1 MEHPD
6 KLINNFKGKIL
17 LSNAKS
23 KRAAASTSPSP
34 SQGGAKSSN
43 AVLSGNASD
52 GNCGSISAHFENNVG
67 ALETDESA
75 RSSARG
81 DLVETRDRGLVSEP
95 IAPDMLL
102 LRGCVLRNTR
112 WALGL
117 VLNTG
122 SDTKIMMSMSEVHMC
137 TRKLSTVDP
146 SGNKCRAAFRKRVH
160 RGCEGSTR
168 LCGRLPNAELLLN

>member
-17 LSNAKS
+17 LSNANG
-23 KRAAASTSPSP
+23 KRAATSTSPLP
-34 SQGGAKSSN
+34 SQGGASSSN
-43 AVLSGNASD
+43 AVPCGNTRD
-52 GNCGSISAHFENNVG
+52 GNCGSINADSENIVG
-67 ALETDESA
+67 ALETDDSA
-75 RSSARG
+75 RSSAG
-81 DLVETRDRGLVSEP
+81 DDLVETRGRGLISEP

-137 TRKLSTVDP
+137 T
-146 SGNKCRAAFRKRVH
+146 
-160 RGCEGSTR
+160 
-168 LCGRLPNAELLLN
+168 